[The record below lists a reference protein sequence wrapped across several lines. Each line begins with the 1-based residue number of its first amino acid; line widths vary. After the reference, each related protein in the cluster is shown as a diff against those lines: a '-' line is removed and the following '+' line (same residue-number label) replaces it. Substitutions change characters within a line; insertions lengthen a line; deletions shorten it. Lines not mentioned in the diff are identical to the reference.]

1 MDITQ
6 LITARVF
13 AYNELSGKGSASF
26 YSEVDG
32 EHTLSVI
39 EINIDDYCVLE
50 IEDGSVQWQPHSTHV
65 TPDLHFTEIVC
76 RQVASGRASLSSSV
90 GHSGL
95 HQRASNP
102 GDQQQVL
109 ERLVRICACCP

>member
-13 AYNELSGKGSASF
+13 AYNELSGKGTASF

-50 IEDGSVQWQPHSTHV
+50 IEDGSVRWQPRGADV

-76 RQVASGRASLSSSV
+76 HQVANGRASLWTE
-90 GHSGL
+90 
-95 HQRASNP
+95 A
-102 GDQQQVL
+102 
-109 ERLVRICACCP
+109 ERYRRVSLGTRSTMFAGAE

>member
-50 IEDGSVQWQPHSTHV
+50 IEDGSVQWQPRGADV
-65 TPDLHFTEIVC
+65 TPDLHFTEIIC
-76 RQVASGRASLSSSV
+76 QQVVNGRASLWTEAE
-90 GHSGL
+90 
-95 HQRASNP
+95 RYR
-102 GDQQQVL
+102 QVSL
-109 ERLVRICACCP
+109 GTRSTMFAGAE